1 MASVRIL
8 QIVGYKNSGKT
19 TLMGQWISLLSSRGY
34 SVASI
39 KHHGHDGDL
48 EMPVTSTDSM
58 KFWRSG
64 ASSSIVSGSGTVQ
77 MHLKQEATLQ
87 QLKELAI
94 YSLPDI
100 ILIEGFKQEKEPK
113 VVMLRSEADWN
124 ELQSLSSI
132 ELIVANDDVNIP
144 CPNLIKASD
153 SASLDKWIMCF
164 MAGDTV

>member
-39 KHHGHDGDL
+39 KHHGHGGGL
-48 EMPVTSTDSM
+48 EMPEMSTDSM
-58 KFWRSG
+58 KSFRSG
-64 ASSSIVSGSGTVQ
+64 ARASIAAGRGTVQ
-77 MHLKQEATLQ
+77 MHMKQEATLQ
-87 QLKELAI
+87 QLMELAM
-94 YSLPDI
+94 YSSPDV

-113 VVMLRSEADWN
+113 VVLLRSEADWN

-132 ELIVANDDVNIP
+132 ELIVANDDVGITS
-144 CPNLIKASD
+144 PNLIRASD
-153 SASLDKWIMCF
+153 KARLDHWIISF
-164 MAGDTV
+164 MAGKTV